1 MGKDIGIDLGS
12 ATVVVYV
19 KGKGIVLSEPA
30 VVAIDKNNGK
40 MLKAGAEAQQM
51 LGRTPGNIAAV
62 RPLRGGVI
70 SDYELTEKMLR
81 ELLRKIGTLSL
92 FKPRLLVCVPSSI
105 TEVEE
110 RAVIDAGMSA
120 GARKVY
126 LIEEPLA
133 AAMGAGIDI
142 SQPDGHMVVDI
153 GGGTTDIAVLSLSGI
168 VRSGSI
174 KVAGDAFDDAIIRY
188 VKRKHNIL
196 IGDRTA
202 EDLKIS
208 LGSVYPQEDITTMEV
223 KGRCLLTGLPRMFT
237 INSDELRDAFEEP
250 CERIL
255 EEIQNVLE
263 NTPPELV
270 ADVSENGIILTG
282 GGALLRGMDDLV
294 SARTEVAASI
304 AANPASC
311 VALGVGKAL
320 AGLNEMTEGPINL
333 VRKRQL
339 E

>member
-12 ATVVVYV
+12 ATVILYV
-19 KGKGIVLSEPA
+19 KGKGIVLTEPA

-70 SDYELTEKMLR
+70 SDYEMTERMLR
-81 ELLRKIGTLSL
+81 ELLRKVGTLTL
-92 FKPRLLVCVPSSI
+92 FKPRLLICVPSSI

-142 SQPDGHMVVDI
+142 SQPDGHMVIDV

-174 KVAGDAFDDAIIRY
+174 KVAGDAFDDAVIRY

-196 IGDRTA
+196 IGERTA

-208 LGSVYPQEDITTMEV
+208 LGSVYPQEDVTTMEV

-237 INSDELRDAFEEP
+237 INSDELREAFEEP

-255 EEIQNVLE
+255 EEVQSVLE

-282 GGALLRGMDDLV
+282 GGALLRGMDNLV
-294 SARTEVAASI
+294 SARTDVAASI

-320 AGLNEMTEGPINL
+320 SGLNDMSDGTINL
-333 VRKRQL
+333 ARKRQL